1 MFSRYRI
8 YHFEDFMCVLP
19 VSIVNGKTH
28 QKSPAHSSVFR
39 GFFCKMCLAD
49 FQDWLFHKLPI
60 YLESHRVCPL
70 VRIGTPDPL
79 SHKRVWGR
87 GGRSIF
93 MVGVPVEGTH
103 TWEPRFC
110 DGCTRWG
117 DSDLKTQVLWP
128 VYQLRELRL
137 KKHKFCDGC
146 TMQLAGTQKHKFLW
160 WVYPFFFKEM
170 KFKSPGFCGWCS
182 I

>member
-19 VSIVNGKTH
+19 VSIVNGKT
-28 QKSPAHSSVFR
+28 PSVFR

-49 FQDWLFHKLPI
+49 FQDWLFHKVPI

-93 MVGVPVEGTH
+93 MAGVPVEGNH

-117 DSDLKTQVLWP
+117 DSDLKAQVLWP
-128 VYQLRELRL
+128 VYQLRDSDLKNTGFVTVVPCRWGEYESTSFDRGCFNMKELKL
-137 KKHKFCDGC
+137 K
-146 TMQLAGTQKHKFLW
+146 MRRFLR
-160 WVYPFFFKEM
+160 
-170 KFKSPGFCGWCS
+170 
-182 I
+182 